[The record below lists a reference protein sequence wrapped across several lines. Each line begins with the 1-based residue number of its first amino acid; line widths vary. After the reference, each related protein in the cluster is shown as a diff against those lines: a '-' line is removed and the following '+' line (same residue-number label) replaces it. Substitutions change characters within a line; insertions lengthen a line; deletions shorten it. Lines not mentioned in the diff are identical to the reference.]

1 MELKSYQRTVIKD
14 LELYIDTLQEVKK
27 LPEAFIKYWEE
38 HPRNWFVPKYG
49 EAVEPYKDNVERVPT
64 VCVKVPTAGGKTFI
78 ACNALEVIFKKLRSD
93 NPKIVVWLVPSVTI
107 LEQTVR
113 NLRNPSHPY
122 RMRLNLHF
130 NSRVEVYEKDDLLG
144 GRNFNATAVSEQTS
158 ILVMSFDSLR
168 AKKKEDRKL
177 FQENGNLLSFKESQD
192 DSKHILEGIDDTAVI
207 NVIRSLN
214 PVLVVDESHNAET
227 ELSIEML
234 KNLNPR
240 FILDLT
246 ATPRKNSNIISFVDA
261 MELKKENMVKLP
273 IIVHNQH
280 ERKEVILNAIQL
292 QKKLELQ
299 AIAEEKAGGNY
310 IRPIV
315 LFQAQ
320 AKTQEG
326 ESITF
331 EKVKKLLIERY
342 NIPKDHIKIKTAN
355 INEIK
360 NEDLLSRDCHV
371 RYIITINALKEGWD
385 CPFAYILASLADRS
399 SVVDIEQLVG
409 RVLRQ
414 PYVKQ
419 HQSPMLNMS
428 YILTA
433 SAKFQDTLKV
443 IIKGLNRAGFS
454 EKTDLV
460 SIEDDSPK
468 PNIGFSMTMDFSTP
482 ASPKIESTQDDFED
496 LENVDSEE
504 IAYKIEEE
512 SFNSNLQEIEA
523 EALKQD
529 EVLKVKLEE
538 IKQNP
543 TANIASQL
551 VNSMPKYTIKKV
563 FQEKAESI
571 NIPQFFVKFEDK
583 PTSQT
588 IIAFD
593 DNKPNFDIPKEK
605 VLQKEDLIS
614 GFKLSTCS
622 TDIQFGNLESN
633 LFRIDLDAESKDH
646 IPTILKIDGRNK
658 QQLLEYI
665 VSPAGREQQT
675 NNVVK
680 WILQELDNDNSISQG
695 ELQKFINRIVQDLT
709 EEQLQQFLE
718 HEYSNVKKIKDKIK
732 QHKDDYAAKRFSEFL
747 DTDKIFMRYNY
758 AFAKEIMPKATASP
772 IAKSLYEK
780 EGELN
785 GFEERVIMEVSAL
798 ENIAF
803 WTRNPEYKGFCIN
816 GFINHFPDFIIVTKL
831 RKIVILETKGDDRDN
846 SDTKNKIRL
855 GKAWATKAGNNYKYF
870 MVFDKQSM
878 EEAQTL
884 EAFLDRLRQL

>member
-1 MELKSYQRTVIKD
+1 MELKTYQRTVIND
-14 LELYIDTLQEVKK
+14 LGLYIDTLQEEKK
-27 LPEAFIKYWEE
+27 LPEAFIKYWKE
-38 HPRNWFVPKYG
+38 HPRNAFVPKHG
-49 EAVEPYKDNVERVPT
+49 EAVEPYKDNINRVPT

-78 ACNALEVIFKKLRSD
+78 ACNALEVIFKKIRSD
-93 NPKIVVWLVPSVTI
+93 SPRIVVWLVPSVTI

-144 GRNFNATAVSEQTS
+144 GRNFNAATVSEQTS

-177 FQENGNLLSFKESQD
+177 FQQNSDMLSFTESQND
-192 DSKHILEGIDDTAVI
+192 NKYLLEGIDDTAVI

-234 KNLNPR
+234 KNLNPC

-261 MELKKENMVKLP
+261 LELKRENMVKLP

-292 QKKLELQ
+292 QKKLELK

-331 EKVKKLLIERY
+331 EKVKKLLIDKY
-342 NIPKDHIKIKTAN
+342 KIPTDHIKIKTAN

-360 NEDLLSRDCHV
+360 NEDLMSRDCQV

-428 YILTA
+428 YVLTA

-454 EKTDLV
+454 EKTDLI
-460 SIEDDSPK
+460 SIQDDTPK
-468 PNIGFSMTMDFSTP
+468 FNVGFAPTLDFSIP
-482 ASPKIESTQDDFED
+482 ESPKIEPKQDDFED

-504 IAYKIEEE
+504 IAYKIEED
-512 SFNSNLQEIEA
+512 SFSPNLEEIEV

-529 EVLKVKLEE
+529 EALKLKLEK

-543 TANIASQL
+543 TANIASEL
-551 VNSMPKYTIKKV
+551 ANSMPRHTIKKV
-563 FQEKAESI
+563 FQEKAASI
-571 NIPQFFVKFEDK
+571 NIPQFFVKFEDNLQI
-583 PTSQT
+583 S
-588 IIAFD
+588 I
-593 DNKPNFDIPKEK
+593 NFDFPKEK
-605 VLQKEDLIS
+605 ALQKEDLIA
-614 GFKLSTCS
+614 GFRLSTCS

-633 LFRIDLDAESKDH
+633 LFRIDLDADSKDH

-665 VSPAGREQQT
+665 VSPAGRDQQVK
-675 NNVVK
+675 NVVK

-695 ELQKFINRIVQDLT
+695 ELQKFVNRIVQDLS
-709 EEQLQQFLE
+709 EEQLQEFAE
-718 HEYSNVKKIKDKIK
+718 HEYSNIKKIKDKIR
-732 QHKDDYAAKRFSEFL
+732 QHKDEYAAKKFSEFL
-747 DTDKIFMRYNY
+747 DTDKIFMKENY
-758 AFAKEIMPKATASP
+758 TFAKEITPKATASP

-816 GFINHFPDFIIVTKL
+816 GFINHYPDFIIVTKPKDSQPS
-831 RKIVILETKGDDRDN
+831 KIIVLETKGDDRDN
-846 SDTKNKIRL
+846 SDTKHKIRL
-855 GKAWATKAGNNYKYF
+855 GEAWEKRTRSEIYKYF

-878 EEAQTL
+878 DGAKTL
-884 EAFLDRLRQL
+884 EEFLNILRKL

>member
-1 MELKSYQRTVIKD
+1 
-14 LELYIDTLQEVKK
+14 
-27 LPEAFIKYWEE
+27 
-38 HPRNWFVPKYG
+38 
-49 EAVEPYKDNVERVPT
+49 
-64 VCVKVPTAGGKTFI
+64 
-78 ACNALEVIFKKLRSD
+78 
-93 NPKIVVWLVPSVTI
+93 
-107 LEQTVR
+107 
-113 NLRNPSHPY
+113 
-122 RMRLNLHF
+122 
-130 NSRVEVYEKDDLLG
+130 
-144 GRNFNATAVSEQTS
+144 
-158 ILVMSFDSLR
+158 MSFDSLR

-177 FQENGNLLSFKESQD
+177 FQQNSDMLSFTKSQSD
-192 DSKHILEGIDDTAVI
+192 NKYLLEGIDDTAVI

-234 KNLNPR
+234 KNLNPC

-261 MELKKENMVKLP
+261 LELKRENMVKLP

-331 EKVKKLLIERY
+331 EKVKKLLIDKY
-342 NIPKDHIKIKTAN
+342 KIPADHIKIKTAN

-360 NEDLLSRDCHV
+360 NEDLMSRDCQV

-428 YILTA
+428 YVLTA

-460 SIEDDSPK
+460 SIEEDASK
-468 PNIGFSMTMDFSTP
+468 PNLGFAPTLDFSIP
-482 ASPKIESTQDDFED
+482 ESPKIEPKQDDFED

-504 IAYKIEEE
+504 IAYKIKED
-512 SFNSNLQEIEA
+512 SFSPNLEEIEA

-529 EVLKVKLEE
+529 EALKVKLEE

-543 TANIASQL
+543 TANIASEL
-551 VNSMPKYTIKKV
+551 VNSMPRHTIKKV
-563 FQEKAESI
+563 FQEKAASI
-571 NIPQFFVKFEDK
+571 NIPQFFIKVENNLPMFTHPD
-583 PTSQT
+583 
-588 IIAFD
+588 
-593 DNKPNFDIPKEK
+593 KEK
-605 VLQKEDLIS
+605 ALQKEDLIA
-614 GFKLSTCS
+614 GFRLSTCS

-633 LFRIDLDAESKDH
+633 LFRIDLDVDLEDH

-665 VSPAGREQQT
+665 VSPAGRDQQVK
-675 NNVVK
+675 NVVK

-695 ELQKFINRIVQDLT
+695 ELQKFVNRIVQDLS
-709 EEQLQQFLE
+709 EEQLQEFAE
-718 HEYSNVKKIKDKIK
+718 HEYSNIKKIKDKIR
-732 QHKDDYAAKRFSEFL
+732 QHKDEYAAKKFSEFL
-747 DTDKIFMRYNY
+747 DTDKIFMKGNY
-758 AFAKEIMPKATASP
+758 AFAKEITPKATASP

-785 GFEERVIMEVSAL
+785 GFEEKVIMEVSAL

-816 GFINHFPDFIIVTKL
+816 GFINHYPDFIIVTKSG
-831 RKIVILETKGDDRDN
+831 KIVILETKGDDRDN

-855 GKAWATKAGNNYKYF
+855 GKAWATRAGNNYRYF

-878 EEAQTL
+878 DEAQTL
-884 EAFLDRLRQL
+884 ESFLERLRQL